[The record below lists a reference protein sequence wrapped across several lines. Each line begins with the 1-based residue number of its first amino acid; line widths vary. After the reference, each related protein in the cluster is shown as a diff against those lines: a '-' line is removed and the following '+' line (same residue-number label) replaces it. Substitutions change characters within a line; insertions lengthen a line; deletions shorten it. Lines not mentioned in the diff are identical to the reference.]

1 MKNYMLLMVLALFLA
16 SCGGSETSEST
27 ADAPVQE
34 EPVAEVPSEPA
45 GEVSLEINGSDQ
57 MQYDISELKVSENY
71 MVTLTLNHTGQL
83 PKQSM
88 GHNFVLLKEGTDV
101 AEFAVNA
108 IAAMETDYIPASD
121 NVIAHTKMLGGGESD
136 TITFMAPPKGTYD
149 FICSFP
155 GHYGIMKGKFIV
167 M

>member
-27 ADAPVQE
+27 SDAPVQE

-108 IAAMETDYIPASD
+108 IAAMETDYIPAGD